1 MLENINLSNILFLD
15 IETVPE
21 HSSFDEAPKV
31 MRDLWEKKSRF
42 LIKDNDET
50 PDSIYRQAG
59 IYAEFG
65 KVICISCGYFTDEHK
80 LRIKSFYGENEKE
93 LLTDFAEMLN
103 KFFSRNDKM
112 LCAHNGKEFDFPFLS
127 RRMIVNGIKLPSVL
141 DNAGKKPWEV
151 NHLDTME
158 LWKFGDYKSY
168 TSLLLLA
175 TILGIPTPK
184 DDIDGSMV
192 WEVFWKEKNLERI
205 VTYCQKDV
213 LTVAQ
218 ILLRFKGE
226 PLLTEENV
234 ELVQIRDVY
243 NV

>member
-1 MLENINLSNILFLD
+1 MLENINIQNVLFLD
-15 IETVPE
+15 IETVPQQA
-21 HSSFDEAPKV
+21 SFDDASKE
-31 MRDLWEKKSRF
+31 MRELWEKKSRM
-42 LIKDNDET
+42 LIKKDDQET

-65 KVICISCGYFTDEHK
+65 KIICISCGYFISEK
-80 LRIKSFYGENEKE
+80 KFRVKSFYGDNEKRI
-93 LLTDFAEMLN
+93 LTEFAAMLN
-103 KFFSRNDKM
+103 KFFTKSDKQ

-127 RRMIVNGIKLPSVL
+127 RRMIVNGIKLPAML
-141 DNAGKKPWEV
+141 DTAGKKPWEI

-175 TILGIPTPK
+175 TILNIPTPK

-192 WEVFWKEKNLERI
+192 WEVYWKEKNLERI
-205 VTYCQKDV
+205 VRYCQKDV

-218 ILLRFKGE
+218 ILLRYKGLPILNDNE
-226 PLLTEENV
+226 V
-234 ELVQIRDVY
+234 EMIDD
-243 NV
+243 

>member
-1 MLENINLSNILFLD
+1 MLENVNLQQVLFLD
-15 IETVPE
+15 IETVPQ
-21 HSSFDEAPKV
+21 HASFDESPKV
-31 MRDLWEKKSRF
+31 MRDLWEKKARY
-42 LIKDNDET
+42 LIRDDNET

-65 KVICISCGYFTDEHK
+65 KVICVSCGYFNQDNRF
-80 LRIKSFYGENEKE
+80 RIKSFYGDDEKQVLE
-93 LLTDFAEMLN
+93 AFASLLHKSYSSSQKL
-103 KFFSRNDKM
+103 

-141 DNAGKKPWEV
+141 DTSGKKPWEV

-158 LWKFGDYKSY
+158 LWKFGDFKSY

-175 TILGIPTPK
+175 TILGITTPK

-192 WEVFWKEKNLERI
+192 WEVYWKEKNLERI
-205 VTYCQKDV
+205 VRYCQKDV

-218 ILLRFKGE
+218 IMLRYKGL
-226 PLLTEENV
+226 PLLNESNV
-234 ELVQIRDVY
+234 EFIAE
-243 NV
+243 